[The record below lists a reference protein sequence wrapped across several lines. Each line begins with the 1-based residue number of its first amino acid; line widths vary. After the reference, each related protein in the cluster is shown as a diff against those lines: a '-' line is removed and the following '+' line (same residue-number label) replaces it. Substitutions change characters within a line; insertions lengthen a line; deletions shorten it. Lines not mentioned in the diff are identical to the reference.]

1 MSKIKNKIKGIKSH
15 PSYNKLLYWGKSISI
30 TALSQIVV
38 QGLAFLCGILV
49 IRLLPLEEYAL
60 YTLANTM
67 LGSMTMLADVGVSN
81 GVMAQGGKVWQNRE
95 KLGAVLMTGLY
106 LRRRLAF
113 WSLIVIT
120 PILFYLLMHN
130 GASWFTAVLIVL
142 SIIPA
147 FYASLSDNLLEIV
160 PKLHQDIYP
169 LQKNQ
174 ISVSIGRLVLSALL
188 VFIFPWTFVAILA
201 SGIPRVIGNIKL
213 RKIAYNFADE
223 SQKPDSIIS
232 KDLMTIVKRVLPS
245 SVYFTFSGQISIW
258 LISLFGTTMAL
269 AQVGALGRISL
280 IFSLFGAIFGFLII
294 PRLARLP
301 NEKHILLK
309 KYLQTILFVLVFYTG
324 LAIIISLLS
333 TEILWVLG
341 DKYSGL
347 EYELTL
353 SIIGFCVSTFAGVSF
368 SFYSTRG
375 WIIHPIIVILV
386 DLSAVVSGVFI
397 FPISNLKGVL
407 EFNIYVASILCLMNF
422 LYSLIKIKSI
432 KI

>member
-1 MSKIKNKIKGIKSH
+1 M
-15 PSYNKLLYWGKSISI
+15 LYWGKTISI
-30 TALSQIVV
+30 TALSQMVV
-38 QGLAFLCGILV
+38 QGLGFLCGILI

-67 LGSMTMLADVGVSN
+67 LGAMTMLADVGVSN
-81 GVMAQGGKVWQNRE
+81 GVMAQGGKVWQSRE
-95 KLGAVLMTGLY
+95 KLGAVLMTGLH
-106 LRRRLAF
+106 LRRKLAF
-113 WSLIVIT
+113 WSLIVTT
-120 PILFYLLMHN
+120 PILFYLLLHN
-130 GASWFTAVLIVL
+130 GAGWLTSFLIVL

-160 PKLHQDIYP
+160 PKLHQDIYS

-174 ISVSIGRLVLSALL
+174 ISVSIGRLVLSAIL

-201 SGIPRVIGNIKL
+201 SGIPRVLGNIKL
-213 RKIAYNFADE
+213 KKIAYNFADE
-223 SQKPDSIIS
+223 SQKPDSIIR
-232 KDLMTIVKRVLPS
+232 KDLMAIVKRVLPS

-258 LISLFGTTMAL
+258 FISLFGTTMAL

-280 IFSLFGAIFGFLII
+280 IFNLFSALFGFLIV

-309 KYLQTILFVLVFYTG
+309 KYLQTILLVFVFYTG
-324 LAIIISLLS
+324 LALTISLLS
-333 TEILWVLG
+333 KEILWILG
-341 DKYSGL
+341 EKYSGL
-347 EYELTL
+347 EYELIL
-353 SIIGFCVSTFAGVSF
+353 SIVGFCVSALAGVSF

-407 EFNIYVASILCLMNF
+407 QFNIYVASILCLMNL

-432 KI
+432 KV